1 MKCARRMII
10 RNQDTVSPA
19 PAKVRRKLNLK
30 IKPSMIAVYGSIFLL
45 VVAIISI
52 GYSQPQVPSAVAN
65 AVSSSSAN
73 NIDQTSVD
81 SAVAAGVAAG
91 VAMLNNLSVMNN
103 VSSLAIS
110 AQVSSKLTLSDSAN
124 ISKPQL
130 IESVIENRLV
140 TNYNVVSGDT
150 AETLATR
157 FGISSQTIKWANNLK
172 TDAISV
178 GSDLKILPIN
188 GVLYTVKSGDT
199 YDSIVKKYE
208 VNKTRLVLFN
218 DLEVSG
224 LVEGSRIILPEGI
237 LPIEERPGYVAP
249 IVYRVLLGT
258 GFGGN
263 TWFISY
269 GAGSCPTYAFGNCTC
284 YSYSRRTQLGLP
296 VGKHWGNAESWDEYA
311 RGDGYAVD
319 RTPSVGAVVQNHGGV
334 GHVGIVESIAP
345 NGDISISEMNAR
357 VSGGGYNIVSGR
369 VIISGNVGQYNYIH

>member
-1 MKCARRMII
+1 
-10 RNQDTVSPA
+10 VGPA

-30 IKPSMIAVYGSIFLL
+30 IKPSMIAVYGSVFLL

-52 GYSQPQVPSAVAN
+52 GYSQPQSPATVAN
-65 AVSSSSAN
+65 ATNSSSNSV
-73 NIDQTSVD
+73 IDQTSVD
-81 SAVAAGVAAG
+81 STVAAGVAAG
-91 VAMLNNLSVMNN
+91 VAMLANLSVMNN

-110 AQVSSKLTLSDSAN
+110 AQISSELTLSDSAN

-130 IESVIENRLV
+130 IESVVENRLV
-140 TNYNVVSGDT
+140 TNYTVVAGDT

-172 TDAISV
+172 TDAIAAGSV
-178 GSDLKILPIN
+178 IKVLPIN
-188 GVLYTVKSGDT
+188 GVLYTVKSSDT
-199 YDSIVKKYE
+199 LDSVAKKYE
-208 VNKTRLVLFN
+208 VNKTRMVLYN

-224 LVEGSRIILPEGI
+224 LVIGARIILPDGI

-249 IVYRVLLGT
+249 IVYSVLSGT

-269 GAGSCPTYAFGNCTC
+269 STGPCPTYAYGNCTC
-284 YSYSRRTQLGLP
+284 YSYYRRTQLGLP
-296 VGKHWGNAESWDEYA
+296 VGTHWGNAESWDDYA
-311 RGDGYAVD
+311 RQDGLVVD
-319 RTPSVGAVVQNHGGV
+319 STPSFGAIIQNHGGV

-345 NGDISISEMNAR
+345 NGDVSISEMNAH

-369 VIISGNVGQYNYIH
+369 VIISGNVSQYNYIH